1 VTELPSLPSVLP
13 TTNIPAY
20 VPESPKERAGDAVP
34 DVGALTV
41 TAAVPPP
48 NVRLPVAVV
57 TAVETFWFSVIVF
70 LSELIAVMKLLAVT
84 PVPAADMPTT
94 KPDVADV
101 KTRSLEV
108 VAVVAERDESVI
120 VLPTVPT
127 VDPAVAFMAA
137 AKAVAEVA
145 AVEPL

>member
-1 VTELPSLPSVLP
+1 
-13 TTNIPAY
+13 
-20 VPESPKERAGDAVP
+20 
-34 DVGALTV
+34 
-41 TAAVPPP
+41 
-48 NVRLPVAVV
+48 
-57 TAVETFWFSVIVF
+57 
-70 LSELIAVMKLLAVT
+70 
-84 PVPAADMPTT
+84 MPTT